1 MTGQRIILGIAAFW
15 GLAGVV
21 LLAMGSH
28 PPAATILATGGSFL
42 LFHAAAVLAVNNSA
56 VLAGWRRA
64 APVALML
71 TGSGIFGLETLIH
84 GTTGILAF
92 QMFAPLGGGL
102 AILGWLV
109 LAIGAFLPD
118 RATG

>member
-1 MTGQRIILGIAAFW
+1 
-15 GLAGVV
+15 
-21 LLAMGSH
+21 
-28 PPAATILATGGSFL
+28 
-42 LFHAAAVLAVNNSA
+42 
-56 VLAGWRRA
+56 
-64 APVALML
+64 ML

-109 LAIGAFLPD
+109 LAIGAFLPETPN
-118 RATG
+118 A